1 MARVKAHA
9 LHILVKSERQ
19 AQDLLKKLEHGAKF
33 DLLAKRFSICPSA
46 KKGGDLGTFNKGQMV
61 KPFDK
66 AVFDGE
72 LFKVLGPVKTQFGYH
87 LIKVI
92 DRSN

>member
-1 MARVKAHA
+1 MARARAQA
-9 LHILVKSERQ
+9 LHILVSSEKQ
-19 AQDLLKKLEHGAKF
+19 ANDILDKLKKGADF
-33 DLLAKRFSICPSA
+33 GAMALRYSTCPS
-46 KKGGDLGTFNKGQMV
+46 KKQGGDLGEFRQGDMV

-66 AVFDGE
+66 AVFSGE
-72 LFKVLGPVKTQFGYH
+72 LFKILGPVKTQFGYH